1 MRFSVATLAS
11 PFRVFVFSRFGLDPL
26 GRGTYP
32 PPSMIRTT
40 WILLFATCW
49 PAWAIAQPAAGRAEP
64 FAPAAKPLG
73 ASALSQQPGR
83 EGSGR
88 VEEAAQSSETPA
100 DSGRSPS
107 PSDPVTDVT
116 SPLAARIRSLQQN
129 AAIAPVHSATGSSP
143 SATKPAA
150 SMVSPAVAPAA
161 GAALA
166 AQLGVLILRNG
177 QTIEGRICR
186 VGDYYYVGM
195 PDGEVRLKVAEVELM
210 CHDLVD
216 GYQRKRA
223 QLPPENAAEHLR
235 LAQWCQKVGLLE
247 QAEAELAAA
256 RKIDARHPMLE
267 LLEQRQRLL
276 REPPPPPQERA
287 AAGDYEVGPE
297 ELDRMT
303 QQLAP
308 GVAEFFTQTVQPI
321 LVNNCMT
328 SGCHSRPERS
338 EYYLLRPPHDQRPG
352 RRLTQRNLYETLKWI
367 DANQPDQSRLMQAAT
382 NPHGGQKVAP
392 LGPGRTLQS
401 QMLQFFV
408 EAATRGSQTPSADSG
423 SQVATAPPQTAQKPS
438 RPSLAQNP
446 PMQPPMRS
454 MDQGQSLQS
463 EPQQPGFPISPMVDG
478 RPQAGPAGIPVG
490 SSVAA
495 KATTVARWAGGQEHE
510 KFGEGGVGRR
520 AAASSASIGAVSE
533 APPAVEPRRISPMI
547 DSSVRPAAYEEPSRA
562 SARFGQPLRQ
572 PIVPAAAGAGVSG
585 SAGRAPAGDPFDPAV
600 FNQKY
605 FPNNRSASRD
615 ANNTPPSVATESG
628 G

>member
-1 MRFSVATLAS
+1 
-11 PFRVFVFSRFGLDPL
+11 
-26 GRGTYP
+26 
-32 PPSMIRTT
+32 MIRTT
-40 WILLFATCW
+40 WILLFAMCW
-49 PAWAIAQPAAGRAEP
+49 PAWAIAQPAAGQAGS
-64 FAPAAKPLG
+64 FTHVDKPLG
-73 ASALSQQPGR
+73 TAAMPQQPGR
-83 EGSGR
+83 EASAR
-88 VEEAAQSSETPA
+88 AEEDAQSSKTPA
-100 DSGRSPS
+100 DSGRGRSS
-107 PSDPVTDVT
+107 SDSAIDGT
-116 SPLAARIRSLQQN
+116 SPLAARIRSLQQD
-129 AAIAPVHSATGSSP
+129 AAIAPLHSAEGASRS
-143 SATKPAA
+143 SATSAGP
-150 SMVSPAVAPAA
+150 VVGPAVAPAA
-161 GAALA
+161 GASLA
-166 AQLGVLILRNG
+166 AQSGVLILRNG

-195 PDGEVRLKVAEVELM
+195 PDGEVRLKVGEVELI

-223 QLPPENAAEHLR
+223 QLPPQNAAEHLR

-276 REPPPPPQERA
+276 REPPPSPPKSA

-328 SGCHSRPERS
+328 GGCHSRPERS

-367 DANQPDQSRLMQAAT
+367 DATRPDQSRLIEAAT

-392 LGPGRTLQS
+392 LGPGRTQQS
-401 QMLQFFV
+401 QMLQLFV
-408 EAATRGSQTPSADSG
+408 EAAARSDQSSPPDPVSQL
-423 SQVATAPPQTAQKPS
+423 ATAATQTSDKLP

-446 PMQPPMRS
+446 PMQPPSQPTDRN
-454 MDQGQSLQS
+454 QSPQS
-463 EPQQPGFPISPMVDG
+463 DPQQSGFPISPLVDG
-478 RPQAGPAGIPVG
+478 RPQVGPAATPMG
-490 SSVAA
+490 STAEA
-495 KATTVARWAGGQEHE
+495 KAASVARWAGEQEHE
-510 KFGEGGVGRR
+510 KYGGGSVGRR
-520 AAASSASIGAVSE
+520 ALASPASIGAVSE
-533 APPAVEPRRISPMI
+533 ARSAVETRRVSPMF
-547 DSSVRPAAYEEPSRA
+547 DSSVRPAAHEEPSRA
-562 SARFGQPLRQ
+562 SGRPAQPLRRTGT
-572 PIVPAAAGAGVSG
+572 PAAAGAEGG
-585 SAGRAPAGDPFDPAV
+585 RNADRAPALDPFDPAV

-605 FPNNRSASRD
+605 FPDNRSASRD
-615 ANNTPPSVATESG
+615 ANYTPPSVATESG